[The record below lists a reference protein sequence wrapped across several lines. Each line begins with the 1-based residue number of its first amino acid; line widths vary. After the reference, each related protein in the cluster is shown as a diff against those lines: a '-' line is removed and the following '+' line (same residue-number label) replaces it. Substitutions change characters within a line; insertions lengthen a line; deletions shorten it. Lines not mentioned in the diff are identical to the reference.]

1 MSRLSQRIRSVV
13 ALCTLS
19 ILFLAL
25 GAGCPTDALPLNSA
39 STTSISVDIVSGYSW
54 YTGETRTAAALV
66 YGATGTVTYQWSITP
81 PGLLIG
87 SANDLVASFTA
98 STTGSAILL
107 VTATDSGTGTSA
119 TNAMEVTFQS
129 SEPGTPTTMP
139 SEPLTVDAGPDQTV
153 AVGYTVL
160 LLGSASGG
168 YGNYIFEWRQASGPA
183 QTTAPQFM
191 TDSPAITVIGT
202 TPGTA
207 VFELIVRDYLGET
220 ATRTV
225 RVMVTGPPD

>member
-1 MSRLSQRIRSVV
+1 MSRLTQSIRSVV
-13 ALCTLS
+13 PVC
-19 ILFLAL
+19 ILGILVLAL
-25 GAGCPTDALPLNSA
+25 GAGCPLDATLLNPS
-39 STTSISVDIVSGYSW
+39 SPTPIDVSIVTGYSW
-54 YTGETRTAAALV
+54 NTGETGSAAAV
-66 YGATGTVTYQWSITP
+66 VCGATGTVTYQWSITP
-81 PGLLIG
+81 PGLLVG

-98 STTGSAILL
+98 STPGSVILL

-119 TNAMEVTFQS
+119 TNATEVIFQ
-129 SEPGTPTTMP
+129 GAQTTTQP
-139 SEPLTVDAGPDQTV
+139 STPLTVDAGPDQTV

-168 YGNYIFEWRQASGPA
+168 SGNYIFEWRQASGPA
-183 QTTAPQFM
+183 QTTAPQFV
-191 TDSPAITVIGT
+191 TDSPAITVVGT

-225 RVMVTGPPD
+225 RVEVTSSPD